1 MAGRTKSVAR
11 TAGQNSRPRM
21 CANMVELIGRFGS
34 EDACELHML
43 SLRWPGGFECPRCG
57 HGSYVRVAGRRE
69 FRCLSCSWQFS
80 ATSGTCLAHTRLSLA
95 KWFRAAFLVTR
106 DARGA
111 SAQSVARELGVSDAT
126 GVAVLRRLRT
136 AMGLAVSLVTVGG
149 DWVELDACDVT
160 CGNSGTAGVAGS
172 GATDAPVLLAVS
184 ATAMAGR
191 VLSDQTA
198 GTYEAFCAAHVS
210 RRHQVRCDGLPAQSS
225 ALAGGW
231 DAVARPSVSDGDSE
245 ASLPVVHHCISNLKA
260 KLAGTCHGVSAA
272 RLQEHVDEFCWKY
285 SHRGGDEMAELLL
298 DIARAPHVPLSRIR
312 SVRGPME
319 AHPAVREPGFRAN
332 HRLRKGWEDGERDR
346 RPPILGRIASVLQ
359 GAAIRRLDE
368 ELAETE
374 GRLSEL
380 VPPIEEALGL
390 PDSLGRVA

>member
-1 MAGRTKSVAR
+1 
-11 TAGQNSRPRM
+11 M

-34 EDACELHML
+34 EEACELHML

-57 HGSYVRVAGRRE
+57 HGSCARVAGRRE
-69 FRCLSCSWQFS
+69 FRCSSCSWQFS
-80 ATSGTCLAHTRLSLA
+80 ATSGTCLAHTKLPLA
-95 KWFRAAFLVTR
+95 KWFRAAFMVTR

-126 GVAVLRRLRT
+126 GVAVPGRLRT
-136 AMGLAVSLVTVGG
+136 AMGLAQALVTVGG
-149 DWVELDACDVT
+149 DWVELDACDVA
-160 CGNSGTAGVAGS
+160 CGNSGAAGAAGS

-210 RRHQVRCDGLPAQSS
+210 RRHQVRCDGHPAQSS

-231 DAVARPSVSDGDSE
+231 DAVARPSASDGDSE
-245 ASLPVVHHCISNLKA
+245 ASLPAVHHCISNLKA

-285 SHRGGDEMAELLL
+285 S
-298 DIARAPHVPLSRIR
+298 
-312 SVRGPME
+312 GPME
-319 AHPAVREPGFRAN
+319 AHPAGREPGFRAN
-332 HRLRKGWEDGERDR
+332 HRLRKRWEDGERER
-346 RPPILGRIASVLQ
+346 RPPVLGRLASVLLG
-359 GAAIRRLDE
+359 GAVRRLDE
-368 ELAETE
+368 ELAEAE
-374 GRLSEL
+374 RLL
-380 VPPIEEALGL
+380 DGLLPPIAGLLDL
-390 PDSLGRVA
+390 PDSSGRVS